1 MTLSAVLL
9 QRCRGLSEGDAASAE
24 AYASFFGL
32 WCVCHILKRWR
43 GHQLSAIVYAS
54 MLPPTGRENHRIL
67 SANHL
72 QICGFYDGDG
82 SCVGVGVTVVTIV
95 TVFLLPTPVSF

>member
-9 QRCRGLSEGDAASAE
+9 QRCRGLSEGGAASAE
-24 AYASFFGL
+24 AYATFFGL
-32 WCVCHILKRWR
+32 WCVCYILKRRR
-43 GHQLSAIVYAS
+43 GHQLSATVYAS
-54 MLPPTGRENHRIL
+54 MLPPTGREDHRIL

-82 SCVGVGVTVVTIV
+82 SYVGGSVTVVTIV
-95 TVFLLPTPVSF
+95 TVFLISTPVSF